1 MAENE
6 DSLQPWTVATVSAVT
21 VLAFVA
27 VCLRLLARFE
37 RKQKLWWDDWM
48 ILWSMVSSSAVPY
61 VSKYINLSRAG
72 TLSLS
77 ASSSPCTTTEWD
89 CMPILS
95 LLITLS

>member
-1 MAENE
+1 MYSTMAENA

-48 ILWSMVSSSAVPY
+48 IIWSMVRKQAKPLYQV
-61 VSKYINLSRAG
+61 L
-72 TLSLS
+72 T
-77 ASSSPCTTTEWD
+77 
-89 CMPILS
+89 
-95 LLITLS
+95 

>member
-1 MAENE
+1 MAENA

-48 ILWSMVSSSAVPY
+48 IIWSMVSGKPKQGLMY
-61 VSKYINLSRAG
+61 PYINPADLELRRRGLHLRHAPQRNG
-72 TLSLS
+72 P
-77 ASSSPCTTTEWD
+77 AC
-89 CMPILS
+89 
-95 LLITLS
+95 